1 MTTKVRV
8 GILGVGF
15 MGRTH
20 GRILQSDP
28 RAELGAVFDVD
39 AVRRAEAARELQ
51 CAAAESE
58 AALLDSVDA
67 VYVTLPNRLHAA
79 AAGRALAAGNP
90 VFCEKPFA
98 TSLDEARELRAAA
111 LTSGRV
117 FMVGHNR
124 RFAPVYRFVKEALD
138 GGLVATSAHF
148 KMNRGE
154 LQAPAWVGDPSVT
167 GGYLYETPIHLL
179 DLARWFFGEVK
190 DLRSAVRTCVYAE
203 PDNFSLLVTFASGLA
218 LTFVSCAHATW
229 AFPFERVEVFG
240 RHFTLET
247 TEMERV
253 ACTSGLEAAT
263 TTRDFHAL
271 ALDAKRGY
279 AGIDHNFIS
288 AVIGEEEP
296 LVSAEDGYRSVE
308 LVDRIYRF
316 LI

>member
-1 MTTKVRV
+1 MAR
-8 GILGVGF
+8 GGPHFRARL
-15 MGRTH
+15 H
-20 GRILQSDP
+20 GRAQPPLRPRLPVRQGGSGRGTRGDVGPLQDEP
-28 RAELGAVFDVD
+28 
-39 AVRRAEAARELQ
+39 RRA
-51 CAAAESE
+51 
-58 AALLDSVDA
+58 
-67 VYVTLPNRLHAA
+67 P
-79 AAGRALAAGNP
+79 G
-90 VFCEKPFA
+90 
-98 TSLDEARELRAAA
+98 
-111 LTSGRV
+111 
-117 FMVGHNR
+117 
-124 RFAPVYRFVKEALD
+124 
-138 GGLVATSAHF
+138 
-148 KMNRGE
+148 
-154 LQAPAWVGDPSVT
+154 T

>member
-67 VYVTLPNRLHAA
+67 VYVPLPNRLHAA
-79 AAGRALAAGNP
+79 AARRALAAGKH

-138 GGLVATSAHF
+138 GGLAATSAHF

-154 LQAPAWVGDPSVT
+154 LQGP
-167 GGYLYETPIHLL
+167 
-179 DLARWFFGEVK
+179 
-190 DLRSAVRTCVYAE
+190 
-203 PDNFSLLVTFASGLA
+203 
-218 LTFVSCAHATW
+218 
-229 AFPFERVEVFG
+229 
-240 RHFTLET
+240 
-247 TEMERV
+247 
-253 ACTSGLEAAT
+253 
-263 TTRDFHAL
+263 
-271 ALDAKRGY
+271 
-279 AGIDHNFIS
+279 
-288 AVIGEEEP
+288 AVISTRLRFTCSTWRAGS
-296 LVSAEDGYRSVE
+296 SAR
-308 LVDRIYRF
+308 
-316 LI
+316 